1 MHLPHISYN
10 FLSFTILPKCKDNQ
24 RFWGVDDVFLRA
36 GIDNIYFRIYVVING
51 VREEIGDG
59 YSVGPGHGL
68 IVSKIGE
75 NFRVNLLQFVKSLSE
90 SAL

>member
-1 MHLPHISYN
+1 M
-10 FLSFTILPKCKDNQ
+10 
-24 RFWGVDDVFLRA
+24 
-36 GIDNIYFRIYVVING
+36 ING

-75 NFRVNLLQFVKSLSE
+75 NFRVNLLQFVISF
-90 SAL
+90 

>member
-1 MHLPHISYN
+1 M
-10 FLSFTILPKCKDNQ
+10 
-24 RFWGVDDVFLRA
+24 GGEGDDGSLRSS
-36 GIDNIYFRIYVVING
+36 INDMYSRIYVVING

-68 IVSKIGE
+68 IVSKVGE
-75 NFRVNLLQFVKSLSE
+75 NFRVNLLYFGVSLSE

>member
-1 MHLPHISYN
+1 M
-10 FLSFTILPKCKDNQ
+10 
-24 RFWGVDDVFLRA
+24 
-36 GIDNIYFRIYVVING
+36 ING

-68 IVSKIGE
+68 IVAKIGE